1 MKTICIY
8 HTNCT
13 DGFTAAWVVRR
24 ALGEI
29 VFYEGRYG
37 SPPPNVNDCRVILVD
52 FSYPKDVL
60 QGLAMAADSVLILD
74 HHKTAQA
81 DLDGFSAPN
90 AEIVFDMNRSGAGLA
105 WDYFFPSMERP
116 AFLNAVEDRD
126 LWRFALEGTR
136 EICAAISSYE
146 QEFMTWDSFDN
157 MDASVL
163 QREGKILDRAHLKSV
178 RQEIGITKRR
188 ALIGGHDVPMANVP
202 VWHASDT
209 GNIMAQGEKFAVT
222 YCDTARDRLFSL
234 RSTDE
239 GLDVGEVAKLYGG
252 GGHRNSAGFK
262 VSRDHELA
270 RI

>member
-8 HTNCT
+8 HANCT

-29 VFYEGRYG
+29 VFHEGRYG

-52 FSYPKDVL
+52 FSYPREILK
-60 QGLAMAADSVLILD
+60 GLAMAADSVLVLD

-81 DLDGFSAPN
+81 DLEGFSAPN
-90 AEIVFDMNRSGAGLA
+90 TEIIFDMNRSGAGLA
-105 WDYFFPSMERP
+105 WDYFFPAMPRP
-116 AFLNAVEDRD
+116 DFVDAVEDRD
-126 LWRFALEGTR
+126 LWRFDLDGTR
-136 EICAAISSYE
+136 EIVAAISSHE
-146 QEFMTWDSFDN
+146 QDFETWDTFENADISKLRHEG
-157 MDASVL
+157 SV
-163 QREGKILDRAHLKSV
+163 LDRAHLKIV

-188 ALIGGHDVPMANVP
+188 AMIGGHDVPMANVP

-209 GNIMAQGEKFAVT
+209 GNIMAQGEPFAVT

-234 RSTDE
+234 RSTDA

-262 VSRDHELA
+262 VPRDHELA
-270 RI
+270 KI